1 MIIANL
7 VMALI
12 YLIFDLFVCL
22 EILNRLEIFSSEPN
36 KLNDFKWLEV
46 SIIQSFNISSRILE
60 LLLKLIFEAI
70 I

>member
-36 KLNDFKWLEV
+36 KLNDFNE
-46 SIIQSFNISSRILE
+46 I
-60 LLLKLIFEAI
+60 AI
-70 I
+70 DYASEHIYVGAR